1 MGILPMVLACGRAHR
16 SHRFAYA
23 TPRATG
29 SVIEL
34 GPEDFFSELS
44 DEAARLT
51 MLEREVVDE
60 PRIWPNEVGTGLAI
74 GAAALWR
81 RCKA

>member
-1 MGILPMVLACGRAHR
+1 MGILPRALACCRGLR
-16 SHRFAYA
+16 SHRCAYA

-34 GPEDFFSELS
+34 DPEDFFSELS

-51 MLEREVVDE
+51 MSEKEAGDE
-60 PRIWPNEVGTGLAI
+60 PTACPNEVGTGLAI